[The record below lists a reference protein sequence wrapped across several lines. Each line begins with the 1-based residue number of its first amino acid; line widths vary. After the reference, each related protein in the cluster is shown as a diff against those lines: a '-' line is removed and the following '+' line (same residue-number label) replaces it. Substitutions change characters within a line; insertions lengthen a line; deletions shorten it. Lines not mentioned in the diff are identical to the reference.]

1 MSLGAFSVI
10 VKSSVGPPTHL
21 YVIRPLFPV
30 RKVSMFSASAKA
42 GLCVGDTL
50 VGINDWNIEAMD
62 NIQVHVQCIDTDT
75 YVDSTPYISTLID

>member
-1 MSLGAFSVI
+1 
-10 VKSSVGPPTHL
+10 
-21 YVIRPLFPV
+21 
-30 RKVSMFSASAKA
+30 MFSASAKA

-75 YVDSTPYISTLID
+75 YVDSTAYIH